1 MSRLLLVS
9 LLVFVVI
16 SLAGAFQEENGG
28 NSITEKKTD
37 LSEFA
42 QRSNTEA
49 RRNTRRSTQ
58 KKKKKKRKNKNKAK
72 RKNKNKSKSRKSKRR
87 NRKRSK
93 SLKKKKKRTGKKRG
107 NKKNGKKR
115 KNKKKGKKQR
125 NKKRGNKRRNR
136 KNKNKRKGRKN
147 WASSVNSTS
156 SSNSSSCGCTCLA
169 NAMKYLKMQ
178 KDKVANYLRQKARIE
193 ARNKTAGN
201 KSGKKGLFGP
211 ALRRLADAGGGNKSN
226 LSCAGSTTSA
236 GAIQMKNI
244 SDFLK
249 GCSKRIHAACNPS
262 TLPVPSNL
270 TKVAECNTAMTSF
283 ASKVASCVKLSGSSA
298 CSCWASSDFSKY
310 AKVIQN
316 CSLKTETDAMK
327 TSMNLCK
334 GNFSVCRK
342 YEDDVVTAISSC
354 AKTTNELL
362 LQAQALTGNAAAPTC
377 AAVIALN
384 NEINK
389 LVADDSAS
397 TDVATKAKQ
406 VSSSTASGCTTAE
419 KATMKTQ
426 ATSLGESLAQVK
438 GDLSV
443 VQKNLKTASG
453 STASSA
459 SIAAATT
466 ASSASVSTKSMRY
479 RQRIKRGISW

>member
-87 NRKRSK
+87 NKSRKSKRRNRKRSK
-93 SLKKKKKRTGKKRG
+93 SLKKKKKRT
-107 NKKNGKKR
+107 GKKR

-298 CSCWASSDFSKY
+298 CTCWASSDFSKY

-354 AKTTNELL
+354 AKTSNELL
-362 LQAQALTGNAAAPTC
+362 LQAQALTANAAAITSAITKTSSLASSRRRERITRATATTC

-384 NEINK
+384 KEINA
-389 LVADDSAS
+389 LVADDS
-397 TDVATKAKQ
+397 TNTEVATKAKQ

-426 ATSLGESLAQVK
+426 ATSLA
-438 GDLSV
+438 
-443 VQKNLKTASG
+443 
-453 STASSA
+453 
-459 SIAAATT
+459 
-466 ASSASVSTKSMRY
+466 
-479 RQRIKRGISW
+479 